1 VTNDEERARSIPKQV
16 TDHARGLIDHALARV
31 FDEPYDIRTPDDF
44 ERVMVEGAGTASLV
58 STGAIAAMVA
68 RATPWV
74 ERALPIASK
83 SAKAGKAVPAV
94 RYVVM
99 ALPIAM
105 QVSTAIRHGLRELQ
119 VLASY
124 LIRRFRDEGIEP
136 SRDLV
141 TAIALSLAL
150 DPDRRPDVRLTPG
163 RAGPGL
169 VRRWLLRSLGQDTHG
184 AVRRRARTDLAAI
197 ERIDLRALAE
207 EWGQEPPRALPPGR
221 PDELPGEGK

>member
-1 VTNDEERARSIPKQV
+1 VTNEEGRARSIPKQV
-16 TDHARGLIDHALARV
+16 TDRARGLIEHALARV
-31 FDEPYDIRTPDDF
+31 FDEPYDIRTPADF

-58 STGAIAAMVA
+58 SAGALAAMVA

-94 RYVVM
+94 RYTAM
-99 ALPIAM
+99 AIPVAM
-105 QVSTAIRHGLRELQ
+105 QVSSAVRHGLRELQ

-136 SRDLV
+136 SRELV
-141 TAIALSLAL
+141 SALALSLAL
-150 DPDRRPDVRLTPG
+150 DPDRRPDVGLTPG

-169 VRRWLLRSLGQDTHG
+169 VRRWLLRSLGKDTHG
-184 AVRRRARTDLAAI
+184 AVRRRALTDLAAI
-197 ERIDLRALAE
+197 ERLDLRALAQ
-207 EWGQEPPRALPPGR
+207 EWSERGLPPALPPGDG
-221 PDELPGEGK
+221 P

>member
-1 VTNDEERARSIPKQV
+1 MINNDAGRARSIPRQV
-16 TDHARGLIDHALARV
+16 TDRARGLIHHALARV

-58 STGAIAAMVA
+58 SAGALAAMVA

-74 ERALPIASK
+74 ERALPVASK

-94 RYVVM
+94 RYTVM
-99 ALPIAM
+99 AIPVAM
-105 QVSTAIRHGLRELQ
+105 QVSTAVRHGLRELQ

-136 SRDLV
+136 SRELV
-141 TAIALSLAL
+141 SALALSLAL
-150 DPDRRPDVRLTPG
+150 DPDRRPDVGLTPG

-169 VRRWLLRSLGQDTHG
+169 VRRWLLRSLGKDTHG
-184 AVRRRARTDLAAI
+184 AVRRRALADLAAI
-197 ERIDLRALAE
+197 DRLDLRELAQ
-207 EWGQEPPRALPPGR
+207 EWSAGGLPPV
-221 PDELPGEGK
+221 LPSAD

>member
-1 VTNDEERARSIPKQV
+1 VTTEDGAARSIPKQV
-16 TDHARGLIDHALARV
+16 TDRARGLIDHSLARV
-31 FDEPYDIRTPDDF
+31 FDEPYDIRSPEDF

-58 STGAIAAMVA
+58 SAGALAAMVA

-83 SAKAGKAVPAV
+83 SAKVGKAVPAV
-94 RYVVM
+94 RYAAM
-99 ALPIAM
+99 AIPVGL

-141 TAIALSLAL
+141 TAVALSLAL
-150 DPDRRPDVRLTPG
+150 DPDRRPDVGLTPG

-169 VRRWLLRSLGQDTHG
+169 VRRWLLRSLGKDTHG

-197 ERIDLRALAE
+197 ERLDFQALAE
-207 EWGQEPPRALPPGR
+207 EWSARALPPGAA
-221 PDELPGEGK
+221 PPAD